1 MGNLRNR
8 RLTPYAQK
16 LRKNMTPEEK
26 HLWYDFLNKLP
37 MKFKRQKIINNYIVD
52 FICSEAKLVIE
63 VDGEQHLAD
72 FENRYNDE
80 IRDAFL
86 NKQGLKVL
94 RISNNDVNKNFEGV
108 CIKILKHL
116 PRECTVKMYGERY
129 AEMVFYK
136 IDR

>member
-1 MGNLRNR
+1 
-8 RLTPYAQK
+8 
-16 LRKNMTPEEK
+16 MTPEEK

-37 MKFKRQKIINNYIVD
+37 IKFKRQKIINNYIVD
-52 FICSEAKLVIE
+52 FICPEAKLVIE

-80 IRDAFL
+80 IRDDFL
-86 NKQGLKVL
+86 NKQGLSVL
-94 RISNNDVNKNFEGV
+94 RIPNNNVNKNFEGV
-108 CIKILKHL
+108 CIEILKHL

>member
-8 RLTPYAQK
+8 LLTPYAQK

>member
-26 HLWYDFLNKLP
+26 QLWYDFLNKLP